1 MSDEQKT
8 CGHCGRNITIQVGPG
23 HYIHTDPDPSADI
36 DDRTSTKPYRHHA
49 GTGTGVKVLRI
60 TPYFEVDLA
69 SLNPDEGS
77 LLADL
82 QKTVGGY
89 IEAVS
94 PAEGDWVL
102 YCNEEGKLQGLP
114 VNRLATTFINE
125 LMPGFAQRDVLVG
138 TVVFVGST
146 PSGGSKDVPADIVRR
161 FEAMIGES
169 LS

>member
-1 MSDEQKT
+1 MSDEQKK
-8 CGHCGRNITIQVGPG
+8 CGHCGRPIKIQVGPG
-23 HYIHTDPDPSADI
+23 HYIHTDSDSSDI
-36 DDRTSTKPYRHHA
+36 DERTSIKPYRHNA
-49 GTGTGVKVLRI
+49 GTGTGVKALVI
-60 TPYFEVDLA
+60 TPDFEVEVAMLGREE
-69 SLNPDEGS
+69 SS
-77 LLADL
+77 LLGAL

-114 VNRLATTFINE
+114 VNNLATRLINE
-125 LMPGFAQRDVLVG
+125 LMPGFAQHDVLVG

-146 PSGGSKDVPADIVRR
+146 ASGGSTDVPAEVITVL
-161 FEAMIGES
+161 ESMIEEK